1 MMFIQRL
8 KTCSSAFQLPTHAP
22 RAWNLLYKS
31 PARGRNLLLAVVA
44 VGVRAAAV
52 AVVDEAGGGHPEG
65 LQDARA
71 SAEQKGLAVRVAH
84 ARDDGRTLSTAANGT
99 DALGI

>member
-1 MMFIQRL
+1 MTMMFIQRL

-31 PARGRNLLLAVVA
+31 PARGRNLLLAVIA
-44 VGVRAAAV
+44 VGVRAATV

-65 LQDARA
+65 AVVVVAGVLAIEVA
-71 SAEQKGLAVRVAH
+71 SAIGDVSGRAVELGHPEKG
-84 ARDDGRTLSTAANGT
+84 
-99 DALGI
+99 